1 MSIDPA
7 VKELFQAKNFGTVS
21 VNLPSGDIGTT
32 VMWVDADDEHI
43 LFNTEVH
50 RAKFKALEADPS
62 VTITAWDAENPYHYA
77 EVRGTVASTE
87 TGPAARAHIDTLAK
101 KYMGLDDYPNP
112 IQTERVIVRVAPG
125 KQRVQ

>member
-21 VNLPSGDIGTT
+21 VNLPSGEIGTT

-43 LFNTEVH
+43 IFNTEVH
-50 RAKFKALEADPS
+50 RAKFKALEQNPAVTVTAADS
-62 VTITAWDAENPYHYA
+62 ENPYHYA
-77 EVRGTVASTE
+77 EVRGTVVSTE
-87 TGPAARAHIDTLAK
+87 TGPAAKAHIDSLAK

-112 IQTERVIVRVAPG
+112 IQTERVIVRVAPD